1 MTSPYRYLEEIATAD
16 VAFEAWGATRE
27 EAFLAAADATL
38 NTMVEEIG
46 TVAPLERRVFS
57 LAADSLDLLLFELLQ
72 ELVYHKDADRL
83 LLRVR
88 DLRIEETG
96 SGYRLHADAYGETI
110 DPGKHPSSRT
120 SRRSPCTAFPW
131 KRPSPAGVP
140 SSSSTFEDPP
150 GVPSRPAWLLSREYQ
165 ISAGNQWRV
174 RLQNEQTESM
184 TGTSTRT
191 PTTVASAAP
200 DPGP

>member
-27 EAFLAAADATL
+27 ETFLAAADATL

-46 TVAPLERRVFS
+46 TVAPRERRVFS

-88 DLRIEETG
+88 DLRIEEAG
-96 SGYRLHADAYGETI
+96 SGYRLHAEAIGETI
-110 DPGKHPSSRT
+110 DPARHPLLADVKAVTLHRLSVEKT
-120 SRRSPCTAFPW
+120 
-131 KRPSPAGVP
+131 PSG
-140 SSSSTFEDPP
+140 
-150 GVPSRPAWLLSREYQ
+150 
-165 ISAGNQWRV
+165 WRAV
-174 RLQNEQTESM
+174 VVLD
-184 TGTSTRT
+184 
-191 PTTVASAAP
+191 V
-200 DPGP
+200 

>member
-16 VAFEAWGATRE
+16 VAFEAWGATKE
-27 EAFLAAADATL
+27 DTFLAAADATL

-72 ELVYHKDADRL
+72 ELVYHKDAERL

-96 SGYRLHADAYGETI
+96 SGYRLHANAVGETI
-110 DPGKHPSSRT
+110 DRGRHPLLADVKAVTLHRLSVEKT
-120 SRRSPCTAFPW
+120 
-131 KRPSPAGVP
+131 PSG
-140 SSSSTFEDPP
+140 
-150 GVPSRPAWLLSREYQ
+150 
-165 ISAGNQWRV
+165 WRAV
-174 RLQNEQTESM
+174 VVLD
-184 TGTSTRT
+184 
-191 PTTVASAAP
+191 V
-200 DPGP
+200 

>member
-16 VAFEAWGATRE
+16 VAFEARGVTLE
-27 EAFLAAADATL
+27 ETFLAAADATL

-46 TVAPLERRVFS
+46 TVAPREHRVFS
-57 LAADSLDLLLFELLQ
+57 LAADSLDLLLLELLQ

-110 DPGKHPSSRT
+110 DRGKHP
-120 SRRSPCTAFPW
+120 
-131 KRPSPAGVP
+131 
-140 SSSSTFEDPP
+140 
-150 GVPSRPAWLLSREYQ
+150 LLADVKAVTLHRLSVEKTL
-165 ISAGNQWRV
+165 SGWRAV
-174 RLQNEQTESM
+174 VVLD
-184 TGTSTRT
+184 
-191 PTTVASAAP
+191 V
-200 DPGP
+200 